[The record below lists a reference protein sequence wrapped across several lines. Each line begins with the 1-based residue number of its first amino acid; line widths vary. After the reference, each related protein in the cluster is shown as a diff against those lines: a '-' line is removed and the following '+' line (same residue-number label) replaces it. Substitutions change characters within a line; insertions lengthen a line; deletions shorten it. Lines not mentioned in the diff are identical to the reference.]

1 VPVQIACVW
10 WALTAVLALV
20 PAWHQVELKLLDKLV
35 VATAPNQSRFP
46 ITVIGI
52 DAESFSEL
60 GLQWPWPRSLH
71 ADLLD
76 RLVADGA
83 SVVVFD
89 VLFSESSGRGAQDDQ
104 LFADSIRSAGNVVIA
119 ADRVYRETAAV
130 SAWQRFDPLSLL
142 LEAGAQA
149 GLATVP
155 LDPDLV
161 VRQAPEA
168 SDALWRTTV
177 LRLIRSHPELAP
189 NLGVGPNTYIRYA
202 GGDHTFPYVS
212 YHEIVKPNGSIPDG
226 YFKDQVVIV
235 GFVGKGSVNAQS
247 AQADLFHTPFLASTG
262 GLMPGAEVHAN
273 LIETALSRNAIS
285 ASHSYLVLAML
296 AMTAAACARWMRNW
310 RPLGSAL
317 VGCALM
323 VLVGAAAWMAMIRFN
338 LWLPIASTLALVLL
352 MYISL
357 GGRSFLAEQAR
368 RNEITR
374 AFSLYV
380 TPQVVAHMIDNPQA
394 MNLGGVRRDITVM
407 FTDLAGFTTISE
419 KYSAEQVTHLL
430 NRHFTAMTDIVL
442 EHHGTVA
449 RFIGDAIM
457 AFWGAPLDDDD
468 QAWRAVAAAVAMQQG
483 MVALR
488 AEFEREGLPPIF
500 MRVGIHGGS
509 AIVGNLGSDKRF
521 DYTAIGDDVNV
532 AARLEG
538 TNKYYATEILVSEE
552 TARQVGERICFRPI
566 DKVIVKGKT
575 RPIEI
580 FTPCDDATLVAL
592 TAQAIALFR
601 NRDWDATERVC
612 TELLAY
618 APGDNLGQLYMQ
630 RIARF
635 RIEPPA
641 VGWDGA
647 VELEK

>member
-10 WALTAVLALV
+10 WALAAAMALL
-20 PAWHQVELKLLDKLV
+20 PAWHQLELKLLDRLV

-46 ITVIGI
+46 ISVIGI

-76 RLVADGA
+76 RLVEAGA

-104 LFADSIRSAGNVVIA
+104 IFADSIRRAGNVVMA
-119 ADRVYRETAAV
+119 ADRVYRETTAV
-130 SAWQRFDPLSLL
+130 SAWQRFDPLPLF

-161 VRQAPEA
+161 VRQTPEPG
-168 SDALWRTTV
+168 DALWRTTV

-189 NLGVGPNTYIRYA
+189 NLGVNPNSYIRYV

-212 YHEIVKPNGSIPDG
+212 YHEIVKPNGSIPEG
-226 YFKDQVVIV
+226 YFKDQVVII

-273 LIETALSRNAIS
+273 LIETSLSRNAIS
-285 ASHSYLVLAML
+285 AFPGFLVVALLA
-296 AMTAAACARWMRNW
+296 AAALACARWMQNW
-310 RPLGSAL
+310 RPLRSAL
-317 VGCALM
+317 IGVVLMLM
-323 VLVGAAAWMAMIRFN
+323 VSAASWLALVQFN
-338 LWLPIASTLALVLL
+338 LWLPAASVLALVVA

-368 RNEITR
+368 RAEITR

-394 MNLGGVRRDITVM
+394 MNLGGVRRDVTVM

-419 KYSAEQVTHLL
+419 SYSAEQVTHLL

-468 QAWRAVAAAVAMQQG
+468 QALRAVSAAMAMQQG

-488 AEFEREGLPPIF
+488 AEFEREGLPPIS
-500 MRVGIHGGS
+500 MRVGIHSGS
-509 AIVGNLGSDKRF
+509 AIVGNLGSAKRF

-538 TNKYYATEILVSEE
+538 TNKYYDTEILVGEE
-552 TARQVGERICFRPI
+552 AVKQVGERIRFRLV

-575 RPIEI
+575 RAIEI
-580 FTPCDDATLVAL
+580 FTPCEDVKIVDL
-592 TAQAIALFR
+592 TAQAIDLFR
-601 NRDWDATERVC
+601 SRDWDAAERVC
-612 TELLAY
+612 IELLAY
-618 APGDNLGQLYMQ
+618 APGDALGQLYLQ

-635 RIEPPA
+635 RAEPPG

-647 VELEK
+647 VEVEK